1 MRRLWLEATIMGVSI
16 AVAVLLLK
24 RMEEA
29 FSQPVVLLSAGV
41 AIVGLF
47 LLQFWLSRRKE

>member
-1 MRRLWLEATIMGVSI
+1 MGVSI